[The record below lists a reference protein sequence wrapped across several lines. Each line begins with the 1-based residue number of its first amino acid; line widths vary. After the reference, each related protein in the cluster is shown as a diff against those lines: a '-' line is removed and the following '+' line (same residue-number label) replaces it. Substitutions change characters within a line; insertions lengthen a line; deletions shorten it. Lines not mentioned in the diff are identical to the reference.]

1 MTSAAGASMT
11 IDWVD
16 WSAMRR
22 RVVAPSLRPARFQG
36 AGAPGGWHVLL
47 PSRSVGID
55 LVHRPRVRVQGRRRP
70 WRGGAERTGVR
81 ELSVP
86 PTATVGPDDA
96 LTDMV
101 ARNAAE
107 HPDDVGLRRQ
117 IDGRWVDV
125 TYRQF
130 ATEVAGVAK
139 GLVAGGVQP
148 GDRVGLLAKTR
159 YEWTVLDYAIWS
171 AGAVVV
177 PVYETS
183 SADQIAWILSDS
195 GARALVVETAEHA
208 AAVDS
213 VRDEAPELAS
223 VWVIEDGALDT
234 LTAAGVDVPDD
245 ELAARRATLT
255 SASLATL
262 IYTSGTT
269 GRPKGC
275 ELTHANFLFEIR
287 NGISLLR
294 RHLDE
299 NASLL
304 LFLPLAHVLARVL
317 EVGAIEN
324 RVVLGHTP
332 DVKDLLGDL
341 GRFQPTFLLAV
352 PRVFEKVYNSAKA
365 SADEGGKGRVFDRA
379 AQVAVAWSRAQD
391 TGGPG
396 LLLRAQHALFDR
408 LVYGKLRAAIGGRCV
423 GAISG
428 GAPLGERLGHFF
440 RGIGVTVFEG
450 YGLTET
456 TAAAAVNHD
465 AALKIGTV
473 GRPLPGVDA
482 AIADDG
488 EVLLRGG
495 VVMRGYW
502 RNEQATREA
511 IDAEGWFRTGD
522 IGEIDSQ
529 GFLTITGRKKEILV
543 TAGGKNVAPAVL
555 EDRLRAHKLVSQC
568 MVVGD
573 QRPFIAALI
582 TLDEEALPVW
592 LESKGKSKDLTP
604 EQLRED
610 DDVLAEVQSAVD
622 DANRA
627 VSKAE
632 AIKKFRVLAED
643 FTEDNGTLTP
653 SLKLKRAVV
662 MKEFGD
668 EVEALY
674 AR

>member
-1 MTSAAGASMT
+1 
-11 IDWVD
+11 
-16 WSAMRR
+16 
-22 RVVAPSLRPARFQG
+22 
-36 AGAPGGWHVLL
+36 
-47 PSRSVGID
+47 
-55 LVHRPRVRVQGRRRP
+55 
-70 WRGGAERTGVR
+70 VR

-101 ARNAAE
+101 ARNAAA
-107 HPDDVGLRRQ
+107 HPDRVGLRIQRN
-117 IDGRWVDV
+117 GSWTDV
-125 TYRQF
+125 TYGEFARQ
-130 ATEVAGVAK
+130 VAGVAK
-139 GLVAGGVQP
+139 GLIAGGVQP
-148 GDRVGLLAKTR
+148 GDRVGLLARTR
-159 YEWTVLDYAIWS
+159 YEWTVLDFAIWT

-177 PVYETS
+177 PIYETS
-183 SADQIAWILSDS
+183 SPDQIAWIVSDS
-195 GARALVVETAEHA
+195 GARALVVESAAHA
-208 AAVDS
+208 ASVDS
-213 VRDEAPELAS
+213 IRDDVADLGP
-223 VWVIEDGALDT
+223 VWVIEDGGLDT
-234 LTAAGVDVPDD
+234 LTTAGADVADS

-275 ELTHANFLFEIR
+275 ELTHANFLLEIR
-287 NGISLLR
+287 NGIGLLSN
-294 RHLDE
+294 HLNE
-299 NASLL
+299 HGSLL
-304 LFLPLAHVLARVL
+304 LFIPLAHVLARVL
-317 EVGAIEN
+317 EVGAMEN

-332 DVKDLLGDL
+332 DVADLVGDL

-365 SADEGGKGRVFDRA
+365 TADEGGKGKVFDRA
-379 AQVAVAWSRAQD
+379 AAVAIAWSRAQD
-391 TGGPG
+391 TGGPS

-408 LVYGKLRAAIGGRCV
+408 LVYGKLRQAIGGRCQ

-440 RGIGVTVFEG
+440 RGVGVTVFEG

-465 AALKIGTV
+465 AAIRIGTV

-495 VVMRGYW
+495 IVMRGYW
-502 RNEQATREA
+502 KNEQATREA
-511 IDAEGWFRTGD
+511 IDAEGWFHTGD
-522 IGEIDSQ
+522 IGELDAQ
-529 GFLTITGRKKEILV
+529 GFLRITGRKKEILV
-543 TAGGKNVAPAVL
+543 TAAGKNVAPTVL
-555 EDRLRAHKLVSQC
+555 EDRLRAHRLVSQC
-568 MVVGD
+568 IVVGD

-582 TLDEEALPVW
+582 TLDPEALPAW
-592 LESKGKSKDLTP
+592 LKSTGKDESLTP

-610 DDVLAEVQSAVD
+610 PQLRAELDTAVAE
-622 DANRA
+622 ANKA
-627 VSKAE
+627 VSHAE
-632 AIKKFRVLAED
+632 AIKKFRVLGTD
-643 FTEDNGTLTP
+643 FTEENGTLTP

-662 MKEFGD
+662 MKQFST

-674 AR
+674 TS

>member
-1 MTSAAGASMT
+1 
-11 IDWVD
+11 
-16 WSAMRR
+16 
-22 RVVAPSLRPARFQG
+22 
-36 AGAPGGWHVLL
+36 
-47 PSRSVGID
+47 
-55 LVHRPRVRVQGRRRP
+55 
-70 WRGGAERTGVR
+70 VR

-101 ARNAAE
+101 ALNAAE
-107 HPDDVGLRRQ
+107 HPDAVGLRIQRN
-117 IDGRWVDV
+117 GRWEDV
-125 TYRQF
+125 TYAEF
-130 ATEVAGVAK
+130 AAQVAGAAK

-159 YEWTVLDYAIWS
+159 YEWTVLDYAIWT

-177 PVYETS
+177 PIYETS
-183 SADQIAWILSDS
+183 SPDQIAWILSDS
-195 GARALVVETAEHA
+195 GARALVVETAAHA

-213 VRDEAPELAS
+213 VREEAPELGS

-234 LTAAGVDVPDD
+234 LTTAGADVPDD
-245 ELAARRATLT
+245 ELAARRATLR
-255 SASLATL
+255 SDSLATL

-287 NGISLLR
+287 NGMSLLGNY
-294 RHLDE
+294 LDE
-299 NASLL
+299 QGSLL
-304 LFLPLAHVLARVL
+304 LFIPLAHVLARVL
-317 EVGAIEN
+317 EVGAIN
-324 RVVLGHTP
+324 TRTVIGHTP

-341 GRFQPTFLLAV
+341 GRFQPTFVLAV

-365 SADEGGKGRVFDRA
+365 TADEGGKGKIFDRA
-379 AQVAVAWSRAQD
+379 AQVAVDWSRAQD

-396 LLLRAQHALFDR
+396 LLLRAQHALFDK
-408 LVYGKLRAAIGGRCV
+408 LVYSKLKAALGGRCRA
-423 GAISG
+423 AISG
-428 GAPLGERLGHFF
+428 GAPLGDRLGHFF

-465 AALKIGTV
+465 AALRIGTV

-495 VVMRGYW
+495 IVMRGYW
-502 RNEQATREA
+502 KNEQATTEA
-511 IDAEGWFRTGD
+511 IDPDGWFHTGD
-522 IGEIDSQ
+522 IGELDAQ
-529 GFLTITGRKKEILV
+529 GFLKITGRKKEILV

-568 MVVGD
+568 IVVGD

-582 TLDEEALPVW
+582 TLDAEALPAW
-592 LESKGKSKDLTP
+592 LKSRGKDESLTAQ
-604 EQLRED
+604 QLRED
-610 DDVLAEVQSAVD
+610 PELLAELDAAVA
-622 DANRA
+622 DANKA
-627 VSKAE
+627 VSHAE
-632 AIKKFRVLAED
+632 AIKKFRVLGED